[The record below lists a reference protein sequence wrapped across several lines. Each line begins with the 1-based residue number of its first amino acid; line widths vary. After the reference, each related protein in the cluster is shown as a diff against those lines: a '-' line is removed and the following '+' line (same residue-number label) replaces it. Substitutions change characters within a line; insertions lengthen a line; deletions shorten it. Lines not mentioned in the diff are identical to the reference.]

1 MNSHKKNPISLLL
14 ICATAVLISG
24 CAGLMTPK
32 NTIHDEKA
40 AMLAAQ
46 IKSINQNLHTFKGT
60 ARVTIVDGSKS
71 QRMTIAWAAM
81 LPDKIRL
88 TILNSGIPVET
99 ILADGS
105 RVIFVSHTGKHSLHE
120 INSPNP
126 SLERIVSMPVRIQEI
141 ISILAGQ
148 VPMEPFNRQALSDK
162 KNSSET
168 TLVLAKKWGGTVGM
182 VQFDKEEH
190 ISRFQRLN
198 REKETLYSVERLNLK
213 TYKTYTIPS
222 TTIIN
227 DGSGRTM
234 TLKITGFYPDIPVKE
249 SLFSLTEIK

>member
-1 MNSHKKNPISLLL
+1 MNSHQKNSISLLL

-24 CAGLMTPK
+24 CAGLMPPK
-32 NTIHDEKA
+32 NTIHDQKA
-40 AMLAAQ
+40 AILAAQ

-60 ARVTIVDGSKS
+60 ARVTIVDDSKT

-148 VPMEPFNRQALSDK
+148 VPMEPFNRQELSDK

-182 VQFDKEEH
+182 VQFDEQEH

>member
-1 MNSHKKNPISLLL
+1 MNSHQKNPITLLL
-14 ICATAVLISG
+14 ICATAVILSG
-24 CAGLMTPK
+24 CAGLMPQK
-32 NTIHDEKA
+32 NTVNDQKA

-46 IKSINQNLHTFKGT
+46 IRSINHNLHTFKGT
-60 ARVTIVDGSKS
+60 ARVTIVDGRKS

-81 LPDKIRL
+81 LPDRIRL

-105 RVIFVSHTGKHSLHE
+105 RVLFVSHTGKHSLHE

-126 SLERIVSMPVRIQEI
+126 SLERIVSMPVRIKEI

-148 VPMEPFNRQALSDK
+148 VPMEPFNRQELSNK
-162 KNSSET
+162 ETSSET
-168 TLVLAKKWGGTVGM
+168 TLVLAKKWGGRVGT
-182 VQFDKEEH
+182 VQFDKEER

-198 REKETLYSVERLNLK
+198 REKEPVYSVERLNLK
-213 TYKTYTIPS
+213 TYKNYTIPS